1 MEERDLGERPLAVI
15 TAASMGIGLELARE
29 LARRGY
35 DLFITSSSKEI
46 DLVADEIAEL
56 GANVEIL
63 RTDLATFKGTEILA
77 KEIAQL
83 HRPISALI
91 INAGV
96 GVGGDF
102 TETELNDEFHLIRL
116 NIMSPVHLC
125 KKIIPL
131 MKEKGQGRILFT
143 SSISATIPSPFEAV
157 SGASKAFLESFGES
171 LRTELKGCGISV
183 TCLLPDPITN
193 VGSEEKFE
201 NDPADVARQGIE
213 AMLAGRRKVFAAS
226 LKTKVM
232 GLANRYLPDWVKAEY
247 NKKMSEPGSAH

>member
-1 MEERDLGERPLAVI
+1 MEERDLGERPLAVV

-125 KKIIPL
+125 KKDHSADEGKRSGKNSFL
-131 MKEKGQGRILFT
+131 LFYLNNHAL
-143 SSISATIPSPFEAV
+143 SI
-157 SGASKAFLESFGES
+157 
-171 LRTELKGCGISV
+171 
-183 TCLLPDPITN
+183 
-193 VGSEEKFE
+193 
-201 NDPADVARQGIE
+201 
-213 AMLAGRRKVFAAS
+213 
-226 LKTKVM
+226 
-232 GLANRYLPDWVKAEY
+232 
-247 NKKMSEPGSAH
+247 